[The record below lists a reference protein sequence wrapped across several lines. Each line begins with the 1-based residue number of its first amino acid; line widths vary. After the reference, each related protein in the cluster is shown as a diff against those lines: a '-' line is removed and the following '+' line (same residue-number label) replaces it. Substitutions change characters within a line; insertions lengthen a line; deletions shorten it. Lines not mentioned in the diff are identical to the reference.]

1 MVPVDRLSLQHKPF
15 ERSIAAEKLRTCDL
29 VCRVTCLLS
38 DEQQDTINA
47 QKKEVS
53 M

>member
-1 MVPVDRLSLQHKPF
+1 MPLDRLSLQHKPF
-15 ERSIAAEKLRTCDL
+15 ERSISVEKLRTCDL
-29 VCRVTCLLS
+29 VCRVTRLLS
-38 DEQQDTINA
+38 DEQQDTINV

>member
-1 MVPVDRLSLQHKPF
+1 VPLDRLSLQHRPF
-15 ERSIAAEKLRTCDL
+15 ERNIAVEKLQTCDL

-38 DEQQDTINA
+38 DEQQDAINM